1 MAGVGLVERPLV
13 SSRQDAECVDRTVVD
28 PLEVVDEDGRT
39 ATAGPAA
46 EAGIDENSFRLR
58 GDDAVKRAD
67 AHGADQWPI
76 WRRPV
81 R

>member
-39 ATAGPAA
+39 A